1 MEIIIDKEKCIGC
14 GTCVA
19 LCPKAFEMDEDGKAK
34 AKKLTN
40 EKIDCIQEAVDNC
53 PTGAITINNR

>member
-1 MEIIIDKEKCIGC
+1 MKVTIDKEKCIGC

-40 EKIDCIQEAVDNC
+40 EKINCIQEAVGNC
-53 PTGAITINNR
+53 PVQAILIEE